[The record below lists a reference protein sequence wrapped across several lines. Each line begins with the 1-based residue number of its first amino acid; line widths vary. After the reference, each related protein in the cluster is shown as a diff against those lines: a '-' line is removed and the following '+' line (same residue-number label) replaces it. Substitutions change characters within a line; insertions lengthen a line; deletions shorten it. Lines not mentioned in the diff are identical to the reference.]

1 MSQDNQRVTQR
12 IEYIPYSEI
21 WRTFNYRDREYH
33 RGPESNMFEM
43 GLFKMK
49 LLDGTE
55 RILKPYH
62 VKGSQY
68 SVDIFTTEDDCI
80 LMIETIL
87 KDQEYIEELESKIK
101 EFQRITLR
109 RAS

>member
-1 MSQDNQRVTQR
+1 
-12 IEYIPYSEI
+12 
-21 WRTFNYRDREYH
+21 
-33 RGPESNMFEM
+33 MFEM
-43 GLFKMK
+43 GLFRMK

-62 VKGSQY
+62 IKGSHY

-87 KDQEYIEELESKIK
+87 KDQEYIKELESKIK
-101 EFQRITLR
+101 LLTNSLR
-109 RAS
+109 NTDHSKGLD